1 MPDMH
6 RPRPIVATV
15 RIGSVVP
22 VTSSTRNA
30 ATPKHM
36 TVIICHGR
44 NFAAI
49 TLHEKRPINSETH
62 SREVMI
68 CAASAA
74 STPESM

>member
-6 RPRPIVATV
+6 RPRPIVAIVSTE
-15 RIGSVVP
+15 SVVP

-30 ATPKHM
+30 AMPKHM